1 MKASLIRRLSHRFG
15 LNQSSKEAEFHRGD
29 SSERDRLLSGNRR
42 IVFLIILRRTGY
54 DTEFNFETT
63 TDFFKQVT
71 KRDDTYDLDSN
82 LNILKSRYSSS

>member
-15 LNQSSKEAEFHRGD
+15 LNQSSKEAQFHRGN
-29 SSERDRLLSGNRR
+29 SSERDRLLSGNRQ
-42 IVFLIILRRTGY
+42 IVFLRRTGY
-54 DTEFNFETT
+54 DTEFDFETT